1 MLNIYISGV
10 ARPFPLSSDHQLSK
24 KAIEYLK
31 PFSPSL
37 NAQSLP
43 EEPTT
48 KASAIQNIIEALWN
62 PRLTIQSMKDLVQSV
77 LTMLPDWAMDDSMV
91 RTKR

>member
-31 PFSPSL
+31 PFIPSL
-37 NAQSLP
+37 NAHSLP

-62 PRLTIQSMKDLVQSV
+62 PRLTIQTMKDLVQSV

>member
-1 MLNIYISGV
+1 MLNIYVSGV
-10 ARPFPLSSDHQLSK
+10 VRPFPLSSDHQLSD

-31 PFSPSL
+31 PFIPSL
-37 NAQSLP
+37 NAHPLP

-48 KASAIQNIIEALWN
+48 KASATQNIIEALWN

-77 LTMLPDWAMDDSMV
+77 VMMLPDWATNDSMV
-91 RTKR
+91 RAKR